1 MSDAFSGQVAV
12 VTGAAG
18 GIGAGVAEALAGSGA
33 TVVAVDRDTDRLRS
47 LADNG
52 MIAVVA
58 DVADPA
64 QVRDLVE
71 DVERRAGPIE
81 LLVNAAGVLHPGRA
95 LALADL
101 AWSDTFAVNTTG
113 VFLMSRAVA
122 ARMVPRGRGAL
133 VTVGSNAGATPRV
146 GMAAY
151 AASKA
156 ASAMFTRC
164 LGLELAASGIRCNV
178 VAPGSTDTPM
188 LRSLWSDGGGPETT
202 INGSPEDYR
211 VGIPLRR
218 LAEPRDVAEA
228 VLFLLSER
236 ARHITMHELT
246 VDGGASLGV

>member
-1 MSDAFSGQVAV
+1 VTDAFHGKVAV

-18 GIGAGVAEALAGSGA
+18 GIGACVAEALAERGA
-33 TVVAVDRDTDRLRS
+33 TVVAVDRDTDRLRRR
-47 LADNG
+47 AKAG
-52 MIAVVA
+52 VITVVA
-58 DVADPA
+58 DVADPG
-64 QVRDLVE
+64 QVHDLVE
-71 DVERRAGPIE
+71 DAEHRAGPIE
-81 LLVNAAGVLHPGRA
+81 LLVNAAGVLHPARA

-101 AWSDTFAVNTTG
+101 AWLNTFAVNTTG
-113 VFLMSRAVA
+113 VFLMSRTVA
-122 ARMVPRGRGAL
+122 ARMVPRRRGAI
-133 VTVGSNAGATPRV
+133 VTVGSNAGTTPRV

-178 VAPGSTDTPM
+178 VAPGSTDTAM

-218 LAEPRDVAEA
+218 LAEPGDVAEA